1 MENDVRLVIRAK
13 NNLLL
18 SRIEERGFSNIAA
31 FCQFVNVSYAMLN
44 GYICMRISRRMR
56 NGDWRK
62 PALDIAEAL
71 DARPE
76 DLWSSEQQAMT
87 EPVKVAEVV
96 MSMAEYGRRL
106 AASNPE
112 RQIEARQYRELIASA
127 VDKLDPRE
135 RQIVRRR
142 FGLETGDVETYGAIG
157 KDVGLS
163 VTRVQEI
170 ERRAVRY
177 MQGHLRDVGITKAN
191 VDDVEEALVTD

>member
-44 GYICMRISRRMR
+44 GYICMRISPRMR

-71 DARPE
+71 DANPE

-112 RQIEARQYRELIASA
+112 RQIEARQYRELIAKA
-127 VDKLDPRE
+127 VDKLNPRE

-142 FGLETGDVETYGAIG
+142 FGLETGKEESCRSIARSLGVSD
-157 KDVGLS
+157 
-163 VTRVQEI
+163 TRVQQIEI
-170 ERRAVRY
+170 RAIRQ
-177 MQGHLRDVGITKAN
+177 MQGHLREVGITKVN

>member
-44 GYICMRISRRMR
+44 GYICMRISPRMR

-177 MQGHLRDVGITKAN
+177 MQGHLRDVGITKVN

>member
-44 GYICMRISRRMR
+44 GYICMRISPRMR

-71 DARPE
+71 DANPE

-112 RQIEARQYRELIASA
+112 RQIEARQYRELIAKA

-177 MQGHLRDVGITKAN
+177 MQGHLRKVGITKAN

>member
-31 FCQFVNVSYAMLN
+31 FCQFVNVSYATLN
-44 GYICMRISRRMR
+44 GYICMRISPRMR

>member
-18 SRIEERGFSNIAA
+18 SRIEEKGFSNIAA

-44 GYICMRISRRMR
+44 GYICMRISPRMR

-71 DARPE
+71 DANPE

-112 RQIEARQYRELIASA
+112 RQIEARQYRELIAKA
-127 VDKLDPRE
+127 VDKLNPRE

-142 FGLETGDVETYGAIG
+142 FGLETGKEESCRSIARSLGVSD
-157 KDVGLS
+157 
-163 VTRVQEI
+163 TRVQQIEI
-170 ERRAVRY
+170 RAIRQ
-177 MQGHLRDVGITKAN
+177 MQGHLREVGITKVN

>member
-18 SRIEERGFSNIAA
+18 SRIEEKGFSNIAA

-44 GYICMRISRRMR
+44 GYICMRISPRMR

-62 PALDIAEAL
+62 TALDIAEAL

-112 RQIEARQYRELIASA
+112 RQIEARQYRELIAKA
-127 VDKLDPRE
+127 VDKLNPRE

-142 FGLETGDVETYGAIG
+142 FGLETGKEESCRSIARSLGVSD
-157 KDVGLS
+157 
-163 VTRVQEI
+163 TRVQQIEI
-170 ERRAVRY
+170 RAIRQ
-177 MQGHLRDVGITKAN
+177 MQGHLREVGITKVN

>member
-18 SRIEERGFSNIAA
+18 SRIEERGFSSIAA
-31 FCQFVNVSYAMLN
+31 FCQYANVAYAPVNE
-44 GYICMRISRRMR
+44 YICMRSSPRMK

-62 PALDIAEAL
+62 AALDIAEAL
-71 DARPE
+71 GVVPE
-76 DLWSSEQQAMT
+76 DLWSFEQQAMT
-87 EPVKVAEVV
+87 ESVKVAEVV

-112 RQIEARQYRELIASA
+112 RQIEARQYRDLIANA
-127 VDKLDPRE
+127 VDQLNPRE

-142 FGLETGDVETYGAIG
+142 FGLETGEAETYNAIG
-157 KDVGLS
+157 KDFGVSGE
-163 VTRVQEI
+163 RVKQLEH
-170 ERRAVRY
+170 RALRY
-177 MQGHLRDVGITKAN
+177 MRGHLRKADITTAT

>member
-18 SRIEERGFSNIAA
+18 SRIEERGFSSIAA
-31 FCQFVNVSYAMLN
+31 FCQYANVAYAPVNE
-44 GYICMRISRRMR
+44 YICMRSSPRMR

-71 DARPE
+71 GVAPE

-96 MSMAEYGRRL
+96 MSMAECSRRL

-112 RQIEARQYRELIASA
+112 RQIEARQYRELIAKA
-127 VDKLDPRE
+127 VDQLNPRA

-142 FGLETGDVETYGAIG
+142 FGLETGKEEEYSAIARDFGVSGA
-157 KDVGLS
+157 
-163 VTRVQEI
+163 RVQQI
-170 ERRAVRY
+170 ERQAIRQ
-177 MQGHLRDVGITKAN
+177 MQGHLRDVGVTKTN

>member
-18 SRIEERGFSNIAA
+18 TRIEEQGFSTVAA
-31 FCQFVNVSYAMLN
+31 FCRRANVTYQMLN
-44 GYICMRISRRMR
+44 EFICMRSSPRMK

-62 PALDIAEAL
+62 AALDIAEAL
-71 DARPE
+71 GTPPE
-76 DLWSSEQQAMT
+76 DLWSTEQQELT
-87 EPVKVAEVV
+87 DPVKPAEVV

-112 RQIEARQYRELIASA
+112 RQIEARQYRELIARA
-127 VDKLDPRE
+127 VDQLDPKA

-142 FGLETGDVETYGAIG
+142 FGLDTGEEETYRAIG
-157 KDVGLS
+157 RDLG
-163 VTRVQEI
+163 VTGARVQQI
-170 ERRAVRY
+170 ERRALRY
-177 MQGHLRDVGITKAN
+177 MKGHLRTVDITIAT

>member
-18 SRIEERGFSNIAA
+18 SRIEEKGFSNIAA

-44 GYICMRISRRMR
+44 GYICMRISPRMR

-177 MQGHLRDVGITKAN
+177 MQGHLRDVGITKVN

>member
-44 GYICMRISRRMR
+44 GYICMRISPRMR

-112 RQIEARQYRELIASA
+112 RQIEARQYRELIAKA
-127 VDKLDPRE
+127 VDQLNPRA

-177 MQGHLRDVGITKAN
+177 MQGHLRKVGITKAN

>member
-44 GYICMRISRRMR
+44 GYICMRISPRMR

-71 DARPE
+71 DANPE

-87 EPVKVAEVV
+87 EPEKVAEVV

-112 RQIEARQYRELIASA
+112 RQIEARQYRELIAKA

-177 MQGHLRDVGITKAN
+177 MQGHLRKVGITKAN

>member
-44 GYICMRISRRMR
+44 GYICMRISPRMR

-71 DARPE
+71 DANPE

-96 MSMAEYGRRL
+96 MSMAEYGRRPRL
-106 AASNPE
+106 PVPLLHLPVGPSDATHEAEGNQGDDAAGHGAFTVS
-112 RQIEARQYRELIASA
+112 RASHTA
-127 VDKLDPRE
+127 
-135 RQIVRRR
+135 
-142 FGLETGDVETYGAIG
+142 
-157 KDVGLS
+157 
-163 VTRVQEI
+163 
-170 ERRAVRY
+170 
-177 MQGHLRDVGITKAN
+177 
-191 VDDVEEALVTD
+191 

>member
-44 GYICMRISRRMR
+44 GYICMRISPRMR

-112 RQIEARQYRELIASA
+112 RQIEARQYRELIAKA
-127 VDKLDPRE
+127 VDNLDPRE

-170 ERRAVRY
+170 ERRAVRH
-177 MQGHLRDVGITKAN
+177 MQGHLRKVGITKAN

>member
-31 FCQFVNVSYAMLN
+31 FCNYANVGYARVIE
-44 GYICMRISRRMR
+44 YICMRSSPRMR

-87 EPVKVAEVV
+87 EPVKVAKVV

-127 VDKLDPRE
+127 VDKLNPRE

-142 FGLETGDVETYGAIG
+142 FGLETGKAETYSAIG
-157 KDVGLS
+157 KDFGVSGA
-163 VTRVQEI
+163 RVQEI

-177 MQGHLRDVGITKAN
+177 MQGHLRDVGITTAN

>member
-18 SRIEERGFSNIAA
+18 SRIEEGGFSNIAA

-44 GYICMRISRRMR
+44 GYICMRISPRMR

-112 RQIEARQYRELIASA
+112 RQIEARQYRELIAKA

-177 MQGHLRDVGITKAN
+177 MQGHLRKVGITKAN

>member
-44 GYICMRISRRMR
+44 GYICMRISPRMR

-177 MQGHLRDVGITKAN
+177 MQGHLRKVGITKAN

>member
-44 GYICMRISRRMR
+44 GYICMRISPRMR

-112 RQIEARQYRELIASA
+112 RQIEARQYRELIAKA

-177 MQGHLRDVGITKAN
+177 MQGHLRKVGITKAN